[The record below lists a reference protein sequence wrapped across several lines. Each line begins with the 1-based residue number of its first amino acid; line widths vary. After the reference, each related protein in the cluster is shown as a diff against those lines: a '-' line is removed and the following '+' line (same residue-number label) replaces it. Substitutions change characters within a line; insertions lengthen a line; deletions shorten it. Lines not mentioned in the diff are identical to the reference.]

1 MFTACPGN
9 FGSQNIFGGFSYG
22 KVPVTPVQNP
32 AKKSL
37 KEKKEESGP
46 RLKQRTVVTEYMTGT
61 KGVSSSKKGRK
72 QRKGKRKAQV

>member
-22 KVPVTPVQNP
+22 KAPLHPVQNP
-32 AKKSL
+32 A
-37 KEKKEESGP
+37 EKRYKGEKSGP

-61 KGVSSSKKGRK
+61 KGISKKKGR
-72 QRKGKRKAQV
+72 RKRKAQV

>member
-32 AKKSL
+32 AKKRL
-37 KEKKEESGP
+37 KDKGEESGP

-61 KGVSSSKKGRK
+61 KGVSKKRGRK
-72 QRKGKRKAQV
+72 QRKGKRK

>member
-32 AKKSL
+32 AKKAL

-61 KGVSSSKKGRK
+61 KSSKKGAS
-72 QRKGKRKAQV
+72 KGKRK

>member
-22 KVPVTPVQNP
+22 KVPLHPVQNP
-32 AKKSL
+32 A
-37 KEKKEESGP
+37 EKRYKGEKSGP

-61 KGVSSSKKGRK
+61 QKTKKKGR
-72 QRKGKRKAQV
+72 RKRKAQV

>member
-32 AKKSL
+32 AKKAL

-61 KGVSSSKKGRK
+61 KGVSSSKGR
-72 QRKGKRKAQV
+72 RLRASKGKRK

>member
-32 AKKSL
+32 AKKRL

-61 KGVSSSKKGRK
+61 KGVSKLRGSKKGR
-72 QRKGKRKAQV
+72 RKRKAQV

>member
-61 KGVSSSKKGRK
+61 KGIVKKKSR
-72 QRKGKRKAQV
+72 RKRK